1 MLYNFKT
8 EKKEKIRDVIRVA
21 LVSGKFGVS
30 LSPKNHNS
38 KMLEVLKRKY
48 SSKEDPKAILGFMT
62 MSSGLWVLNS
72 ISKSD
77 DGIKKYLNSF
87 FLDGELRDIFLSEQT
102 YLSIYMK
109 ALTPKLNSIEE
120 PNTYTAL
127 NQALV
132 KKDKK
137 IISDYEGLRDLNK
150 IYVKQ
155 GAL

>member
-1 MLYNFKT
+1 
-8 EKKEKIRDVIRVA
+8 
-21 LVSGKFGVS
+21 
-30 LSPKNHNS
+30 
-38 KMLEVLKRKY
+38 
-48 SSKEDPKAILGFMT
+48 MT